1 MLFRSDEN
9 SVAGVVAAGVADDD
23 VRILRQHVN
32 DFAFAFVAP
41 LSADQNCVCHIFQT
55 RPRWV
60 FAIKIPERGFGAKRM
75 SLRWEVRD
83 GEERCQFRK
92 ADCDK
97 DGRIRGHGVRTS
109 LTLLAGA
116 GGDKLPDIFK

>member
-1 MLFRSDEN
+1 VFAIFFQGGTGFQPVSVLFD
-9 SVAGVVAAGVADDD
+9 
-23 VRILRQHVN
+23 RQ
-32 DFAFAFVAP
+32 DACP
-41 LSADQNCVCHIFQT
+41 T
-55 RPRWV
+55 
-60 FAIKIPERGFGAKRM
+60 AIKIPERGFGAKRM

-92 ADCDK
+92 ADCDE